1 MMMEDGGLSSWYT
14 DTSASASDES
24 PMKSLQDSPSPSS
37 NSDGANNHYPPTLIR
52 PAEDWNVVSPS
63 PSYIITGTTVHSSP
77 QQSNNASSSFPGIT
91 TISPMS
97 VVEAAADARSSPLPS
112 IPPLSCEHQHQH
124 QHEPPALPTTLGT
137 SMHNYQQKKIHGGT
151 SRHRNNY
158 STTRTHNNNSHSH
171 SHNSHSHTRF
181 VEKSKLEQQREKI
194 ASRRVQSMMM
204 EGCRNAARSRQK
216 AEEKR
221 EKHKLL
227 LLPLPHGHY
236 QQHASSFGKRE
247 AKLHLLPSG
256 MEYLASSSRSTSTS
270 TSTKERTPPLILE
283 DLTGSVND
291 FKNGFEKDRE
301 RAAQKQAMKM
311 IIRLTNAA

>member
-1 MMMEDGGLSSWYT
+1 MMEDDGLSSWYT

-24 PMKSLQDSPSPSS
+24 PMKSVQESPSTSS
-37 NSDGANNHYPPTLIR
+37 NSDGANNQYPSTLIR
-52 PAEDWNVVSPS
+52 PAGEDWNVVSPS
-63 PSYIITGTTVHSSP
+63 PSYIITGTTVHSSS
-77 QQSNNASSSFPGIT
+77 QQSNNASSSFPGST

-97 VVEAAADARSSPLPS
+97 VVETAGDIRSSPLPS
-112 IPPLSCEHQHQH
+112 IPPLSFEHQHQH

-137 SMHNYQQKKIHGGT
+137 SMHNYQQKNINDNR
-151 SRHRNNY
+151 RHRNNY
-158 STTRTHNNNSHSH
+158 STTRTNND
-171 SHNSHSHTRF
+171 SHSHTRF

-227 LLPLPHGHY
+227 LLPLPHRHY

-256 MEYLASSSRSTSTS
+256 MEYLASSSSSRSSTS

-311 IIRLTNAA
+311 ILRLTNAA

>member
-24 PMKSLQDSPSPSS
+24 PMKSVQDSPSPSS
-37 NSDGANNHYPPTLIR
+37 NSDGANNNYPPTLIR
-52 PAEDWNVVSPS
+52 PAGDWNVVSPS
-63 PSYIITGTTVHSSP
+63 PSYITGTTVHSFP
-77 QQSNNASSSFPGIT
+77 QSNIASSFPGST

-97 VVEAAADARSSPLPS
+97 GVETAGDVRSSPLPS
-112 IPPLSCEHQHQH
+112 IPPLSFEHQHQH
-124 QHEPPALPTTLGT
+124 QHETPALPTTLGT
-137 SMHNYQQKKIHGGT
+137 SMHNYQQKKINGT
-151 SRHRNNY
+151 SRHQNNY
-158 STTRTHNNNSHSH
+158 STTRTNNDSHSH
-171 SHNSHSHTRF
+171 KRF
-181 VEKSKLEQQREKI
+181 LEKSKMEQQREKI
-194 ASRRVQSMMM
+194 ASRRVQSMMI

-216 AEEKR
+216 VEEKR
-221 EKHKLL
+221 EKQKLL

-236 QQHASSFGKRE
+236 QQQQSSFGKRE

-256 MEYLASSSRSTSTS
+256 MEYLASSSRSTST
-270 TSTKERTPPLILE
+270 KERTQPIIME
-283 DLTGSVND
+283 DLKGSVND